1 MANMECWDCGEPIG
15 YDRRFLK
22 VREDELAHE
31 ECLSANLEGGTRRD
45 SRAHDSRF
53 ESRVERVR
61 GDLPTPTEPG
71 EQRAQ

>member
-1 MANMECWDCGEPIG
+1 MANMVCGDCREPIG

-31 ECLSANLEGGTRRD
+31 ECVSANREGGTRRD

-61 GDLPTPTEPG
+61 RDRPTPTESG